1 MECLNVVDNTRKYS
15 LYVHTTPSNK
25 KYVGITNRE
34 PSARWRKDGKGYR
47 KNTYFYNAIQ
57 KYGWDNIIHNVL
69 ADNLTE
75 EEAIKAEM
83 ELIEKLHTTDR
94 EYGYNHSLGGEHPSN
109 NMANVEEYRLKQAM
123 TTHELWKNPEF
134 REKIT
139 SHCKNHKPP
148 KNTKPSHARKPV
160 LQFTKDGEFVAR
172 FDCIRD
178 AAKSVN
184 GTIMKISNCC
194 NGRSKS
200 SKGFVWKFE
209 NPEQAIPGKGVSTR
223 RAVIQ
228 YSLDG
233 TLIAHFSSIKEALQ
247 SLGYGTTSTIIGAC
261 TGHTKTA
268 YGFRWSYE
276 EG

>member
-1 MECLNVVDNTRKYS
+1 MKKGDVVEDTRRYS

-47 KNTYFYNAIQ
+47 NNPYFYNAIQ
-57 KYGWDNIIHNVL
+57 KYGWDNIIHNIL

-134 REKIT
+134 RKKAT
-139 SHCKNHKPP
+139 STRKPP
-148 KNTKPSHARKPV
+148 PNHSPSFARKPV

-172 FDCIRD
+172 FESVRE
-178 AAKSVN
+178 AAKSIN
-184 GTIMKISNCC
+184 AQIMKISNCC
-194 NGRSKS
+194 NGWSKS
-200 SKGFVWKFE
+200 SHGFVWKFE
-209 NPEQAIPGKGVSTR
+209 NPEDRKYGKGESTKKR
-223 RAVIQ
+223 VAQ
-228 YSLDG
+228 YTLDG
-233 TLIAHFSSIKEALQ
+233 ELIARFSSATEAAE
-247 SLGYGTTSTIIGAC
+247 SLGYGRRSTICGAC
-261 TGHTKTA
+261 RGRNLTA
-268 YGFRWSYE
+268 YGFRWKYE
-276 EG
+276 